1 MWLKAFKESKSDS
14 FLFFE
19 TTLVMPNE
27 PFFGHLWLQ
36 NFFCKVLFHC
46 IVFPD
51 RFSDG
56 TGGSFVTSHLLEVN
70 FFFSWYVAI
79 IMYCRRET
87 SLETTNEK
95 INTFYFASG
104 SWPINAF
111 FQIFFFIHTYLSQKL
126 IGVGEEHFWTV
137 LPQKF

>member
-27 PFFGHLWLQ
+27 PFFGHFWLQ

-46 IVFPD
+46 IIFPD

-56 TGGSFVTSHLLEVN
+56 TGGSIVTSHLLEVN

-79 IMYCRRET
+79 SMYCRRET
-87 SLETTNEK
+87 SLKTTNEK

-104 SWPINAF
+104 SWPKIMHF
-111 FQIFFFIHTYLSQKL
+111 FKFFSSYTL
-126 IGVGEEHFWTV
+126 ICHRNW
-137 LPQKF
+137 